1 MEGTEK
7 NQNAV
12 GKLHPIVFKD
22 DEYDV
27 TSMTGKVKTHLMG
40 HPNSQMIYD
49 LQQEIKET
57 LSNRLPD
64 TTGMAVVESPAGALA
79 SFNPARHFSRVL
91 VSSDCCPC
99 SSSSHFIGFK
109 MQFGLFA

>member
-49 LQQEIKET
+49 L
-57 LSNRLPD
+57 
-64 TTGMAVVESPAGALA
+64 
-79 SFNPARHFSRVL
+79 
-91 VSSDCCPC
+91 
-99 SSSSHFIGFK
+99 
-109 MQFGLFA
+109 